1 MDILYWYCLGYIIVQ
16 ALVYF
21 YRMLKDGLSGCTTT
35 ATRIGGFIGSV
46 TGIATWIGAIY
57 FYLH

>member
-21 YRMLKDGLSGCTTT
+21 YRMLKNGLSGCTTT
-35 ATRIGGFIGSV
+35 TSKIGGFIGST

>member
-21 YRMLKDGLSGCTTT
+21 YRMLKDGLSGCATT
-35 ATRIGGFIGSV
+35 ASRIGAFIGS
-46 TGIATWIGAIY
+46 TSGIAAWIGAIY